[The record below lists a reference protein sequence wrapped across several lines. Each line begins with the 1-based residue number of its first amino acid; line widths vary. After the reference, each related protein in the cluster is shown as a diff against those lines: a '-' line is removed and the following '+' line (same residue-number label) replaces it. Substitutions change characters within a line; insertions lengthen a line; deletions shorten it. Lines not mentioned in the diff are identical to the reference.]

1 MRVLERRSPASGAE
15 QQRLDKEQAAERA
28 YTSTVERVLVPEA
41 AELYPG
47 LVVDVLENLALSRN
61 RANRPLDITRLVV
74 AATATTGDDRG
85 ADLRASPV
93 LTSAEAVHLFDS
105 KLDRGQELLAG
116 IEEAAVRHDLTA
128 IGAHAQPG
136 RPSLGGLA
144 DAVIHRCH
152 SDVLAVVAPHGQLA
166 WPSVRRI
173 LVPTN
178 GLLAAEAAADLGG
191 LLAGSSN
198 AELVL
203 LNVTAPR
210 PPHPGDAPAPASA
223 VHLEDLSQ
231 LLTRL
236 NIRQRHRIRH
246 GNFPGDE
253 ILAEIT
259 ESDVDL
265 VILGCTNRGH
275 GPHPYLGD
283 TVERLLAACPVPLIL
298 LVTATTNRRIKRPKR
313 ESTAS

>member
-1 MRVLERRSPASGAE
+1 VARRPPPGTTAAPICGPPGAHLRGGRAPLRQQTRSG
-15 QQRLDKEQAAERA
+15 
-28 YTSTVERVLVPEA
+28 
-41 AELYPG
+41 PG
-47 LVVDVLENLALSRN
+47 
-61 RANRPLDITRLVV
+61 V
-74 AATATTGDDRG
+74 AGRY
-85 ADLRASPV
+85 R
-93 LTSAEAVHLFDS
+93 
-105 KLDRGQELLAG
+105 
-116 IEEAAVRHDLTA
+116 EAAVRHDLTA

-236 NIRQRHRIRH
+236 NIRQCHRIRH
-246 GNFPGDE
+246 GNFPEDE

>member
-1 MRVLERRSPASGAE
+1 
-15 QQRLDKEQAAERA
+15 
-28 YTSTVERVLVPEA
+28 
-41 AELYPG
+41 
-47 LVVDVLENLALSRN
+47 
-61 RANRPLDITRLVV
+61 
-74 AATATTGDDRG
+74 
-85 ADLRASPV
+85 
-93 LTSAEAVHLFDS
+93 
-105 KLDRGQELLAG
+105 
-116 IEEAAVRHDLTA
+116 
-128 IGAHAQPG
+128 
-136 RPSLGGLA
+136 
-144 DAVIHRCH
+144 
-152 SDVLAVVAPHGQLA
+152 VVAPHGQLA

-191 LLAGSSN
+191 LLAESSN

>member
-1 MRVLERRSPASGAE
+1 M
-15 QQRLDKEQAAERA
+15 
-28 YTSTVERVLVPEA
+28 
-41 AELYPG
+41 
-47 LVVDVLENLALSRN
+47 
-61 RANRPLDITRLVV
+61 
-74 AATATTGDDRG
+74 
-85 ADLRASPV
+85 
-93 LTSAEAVHLFDS
+93 
-105 KLDRGQELLAG
+105 
-116 IEEAAVRHDLTA
+116 
-128 IGAHAQPG
+128 
-136 RPSLGGLA
+136 
-144 DAVIHRCH
+144 
-152 SDVLAVVAPHGQLA
+152 
-166 WPSVRRI
+166 RRI

-191 LLAGSSN
+191 LLAESSN

-246 GNFPGDE
+246 GNFLGDE

-265 VILGCTNRGH
+265 VILGCTNRGTALSPSSVTPSN
-275 GPHPYLGD
+275 GCWRPARCTHPARLVLRLDPSRCSGRL
-283 TVERLLAACPVPLIL
+283 RLLPGPGRGGRSRDEVDVSRCGESVRWWVSVRGAGGMPWCVLPRIPPIHPLWS
-298 LVTATTNRRIKRPKR
+298 AFGPGR
-313 ESTAS
+313 

>member
-1 MRVLERRSPASGAE
+1 
-15 QQRLDKEQAAERA
+15 
-28 YTSTVERVLVPEA
+28 
-41 AELYPG
+41 
-47 LVVDVLENLALSRN
+47 
-61 RANRPLDITRLVV
+61 
-74 AATATTGDDRG
+74 
-85 ADLRASPV
+85 
-93 LTSAEAVHLFDS
+93 
-105 KLDRGQELLAG
+105 
-116 IEEAAVRHDLTA
+116 
-128 IGAHAQPG
+128 
-136 RPSLGGLA
+136 
-144 DAVIHRCH
+144 
-152 SDVLAVVAPHGQLA
+152 
-166 WPSVRRI
+166 VRRI

-191 LLAGSSN
+191 LLAESSN

-246 GNFPGDE
+246 GNFLGDE

-275 GPHPYLGD
+275 GTLP
-283 TVERLLAACPVPLIL
+283 
-298 LVTATTNRRIKRPKR
+298 
-313 ESTAS
+313 

>member
-1 MRVLERRSPASGAE
+1 
-15 QQRLDKEQAAERA
+15 
-28 YTSTVERVLVPEA
+28 
-41 AELYPG
+41 
-47 LVVDVLENLALSRN
+47 
-61 RANRPLDITRLVV
+61 
-74 AATATTGDDRG
+74 
-85 ADLRASPV
+85 V

-128 IGAHAQPG
+128 IGAHAQPS
-136 RPSLGGLA
+136 RPSLGGWQTRSST
-144 DAVIHRCH
+144 AVTATSSQWWHRT
-152 SDVLAVVAPHGQLA
+152 AAGVAP
-166 WPSVRRI
+166 VRRI

-191 LLAGSSN
+191 LLAESSN

-246 GNFPGDE
+246 GNFLGDE

-275 GPHPYLGD
+275 GTLP
-283 TVERLLAACPVPLIL
+283 
-298 LVTATTNRRIKRPKR
+298 
-313 ESTAS
+313 

>member
-1 MRVLERRSPASGAE
+1 
-15 QQRLDKEQAAERA
+15 
-28 YTSTVERVLVPEA
+28 
-41 AELYPG
+41 
-47 LVVDVLENLALSRN
+47 
-61 RANRPLDITRLVV
+61 VV
-74 AATATTGDDRG
+74 AR
-85 ADLRASPV
+85 
-93 LTSAEAVHLFDS
+93 
-105 KLDRGQELLAG
+105 
-116 IEEAAVRHDLTA
+116 
-128 IGAHAQPG
+128 
-136 RPSLGGLA
+136 
-144 DAVIHRCH
+144 
-152 SDVLAVVAPHGQLA
+152 HGQLA

-191 LLAGSSN
+191 LLAESSN

-253 ILAEIT
+253 ILAEII

-275 GPHPYLGD
+275 GALPYLGD
-283 TVERLLAACPVPLIL
+283 TVERLLATCPVPLIL
-298 LVTATTNRRIKRPKR
+298 LVTATTNRRIKRAKR